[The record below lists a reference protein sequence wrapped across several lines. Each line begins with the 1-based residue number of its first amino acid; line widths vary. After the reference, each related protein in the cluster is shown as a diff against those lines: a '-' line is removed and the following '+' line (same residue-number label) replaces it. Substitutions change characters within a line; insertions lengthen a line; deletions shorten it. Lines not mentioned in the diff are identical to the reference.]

1 VLQRVAV
8 RRAHHLVRREL
19 TLCARV
25 PLEGPACDAL
35 LVLEGVGE
43 RLVQRGAVAVSA
55 GA

>member
-25 PLEGPACDAL
+25 PLEGPSCDTI
-35 LVLEGVGE
+35 LVLEGVRE
-43 RLVQRGAVAVSA
+43 CLIQHGAVAVSA